1 MKDITVYLVNYVQKM
16 KTPIGSIVERREADR
31 GDNLI
36 GLLKQARKQYASTP
50 DTAFQVCLEKH

>member
-1 MKDITVYLVNYVQKM
+1 MKDITVYLVNYVHKM

-36 GLLKQARKQYASTP
+36 GLLKLARKQYASTP
-50 DTAFQVCLEKH
+50 DAAFQVCLEKY